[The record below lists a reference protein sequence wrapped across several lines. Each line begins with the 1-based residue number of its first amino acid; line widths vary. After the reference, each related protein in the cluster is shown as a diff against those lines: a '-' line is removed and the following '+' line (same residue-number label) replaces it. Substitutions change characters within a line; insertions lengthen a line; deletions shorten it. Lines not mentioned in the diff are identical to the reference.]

1 MLSLLISL
9 YSFGVLKLVF
19 SENGKQKKEITLESK
34 LVHGCEHGHVR
45 DPIGFLYV
53 VSEFKYNKNDSP
65 SIHFKYICSEKYI
78 TFDRSGESWS
88 SFGFY
93 NGVIMSTT

>member
-53 VSEFKYNKNDSP
+53 V
-65 SIHFKYICSEKYI
+65 
-78 TFDRSGESWS
+78 
-88 SFGFY
+88 
-93 NGVIMSTT
+93 